1 MLASQS
7 QLRGISRDIDWP
19 WLKWLALGNLLFI
32 PLGIALLA
40 WMPETP
46 LRLLISVLL
55 MAAVILLRTGHRA
68 EMQVTPGVRFGTG
81 LASGF
86 INGVAA
92 IGGISLAAL
101 LSAARMTPAALR
113 ATLIALL
120 LFSDL
125 VSLACA
131 ALMPS
136 ASVASTGLLGMDT
149 LKWAAWLTPGMLA
162 GIWFG
167 QSHFIH
173 VSPELFCRYVL
184 NLLILLAAVRAVFS
198 RP

>member
-1 MLASQS
+1 V
-7 QLRGISRDIDWP
+7 
-19 WLKWLALGNLLFI
+19 LALGNLLFI

-40 WMPETP
+40 WLPETP
-46 LRLLISVLL
+46 LRLLISALL
-55 MAAVILLRTGHRA
+55 MSAAILLRTGHRA
-68 EMQVTPGVRFGTG
+68 EFQATRGVRFAAG

-86 INGVAA
+86 ITGVAA

-113 ATLIALL
+113 ATMIALL
-120 LFSDL
+120 LFNDL

-162 GIWFG
+162 GIGFG
-167 QSHFIH
+167 RRYFIH
-173 VSPELFCRYVL
+173 VSPELFRRYVL
-184 NLLILLAAVRAVFS
+184 NLLILLATVSALRALFS
-198 RP
+198 LLN